1 MKHPVQCRHVVCY
14 LNEPQTP
21 RSLTQVTQLSQK
33 TTEYSMK
40 GKCENEAHNG
50 TKCGQKLQVKD
61 DYVGL
66 IQWKA
71 KRHNGLGRQ
80 KLNPKISVRAAN

>member
-1 MKHPVQCRHVVCY
+1 
-14 LNEPQTP
+14 
-21 RSLTQVTQLSQK
+21 
-33 TTEYSMK
+33 MK